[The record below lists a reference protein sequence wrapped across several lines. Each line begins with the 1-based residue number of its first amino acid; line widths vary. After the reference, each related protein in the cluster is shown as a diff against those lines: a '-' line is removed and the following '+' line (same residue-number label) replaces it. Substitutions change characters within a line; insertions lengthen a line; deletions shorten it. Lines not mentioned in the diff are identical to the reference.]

1 MKKAPSFRK
10 RSLVAKF
17 LPLALLFL
25 FYGFS
30 TSTVYGQKITV
41 SGTVTSAS
49 DNLPLPGVSIV
60 DVNNPT
66 VGVVTDFDGNYSL
79 TVNDGNTSLRFSY
92 IGFKALV
99 VPLAGKT
106 TLNVGMEEDV
116 ASLEEVVVVGY
127 GTQKRAAV
135 TGSVASVKG
144 EELVKSPAVNLT
156 NTLSGRVAG
165 LFVQQASA
173 EPGYDNAAI
182 RIRGTNTYNNTG
194 ALVVVDGVPDRD
206 GGLSRINP
214 ADIENISVLKDASAA
229 IYGAR
234 AANGVILIT
243 TKRGKSGKPQITYS
257 SNQGWAKPT
266 MIPKVTNSAQY
277 AELRN
282 ELEVFNLDKSEWAA
296 ATTGFNSTGTYTSPD
311 GTVRN
316 APYTPEDIEL
326 YRNGLDPWG
335 HPDTDWF
342 GETFKRG
349 ASQEKHTLQLTGGS
363 DNFNYYTSLGYL
375 KQDAYYK
382 SSATGY
388 EQYDIRVNLDA
399 KISEGIKLSIGV
411 LGREEFRHFPT
422 QGAGDIFRML
432 TRGRP
437 TEHAYWPNGMPGPD
451 IEYGQNPVVITT
463 NQTGYDNDRRDYFQS
478 NATLDIE
485 VPWIKGLALQTT
497 AAIDKSFYNRKRWQ
511 TPWYLYTWDGNSVGA
526 DGIPELTRSKRGPA
540 EPNLNQYTS
549 NTLNILLSA
558 TATYKRS
565 IGDNNF
571 LVLAGVSK
579 ETTRYEGFNAYRRFF
594 ISPVIDDLFA
604 GGDEQKNNSGS
615 SDMAARLNYFGRV
628 SYDFKE
634 KYLLEFLWRYDGS
647 YLFPEDTRYGFF
659 PGVSAGWV
667 VTNEN
672 FFSGINSDSFLN
684 FLKLRGSWGQL
695 GNDKFDDSDFPA
707 NQFLA
712 TYGFN
717 KYVIN
722 NAEVTT
728 IRESKV
734 PNPTITWEV
743 ATNINVGMD
752 ARLWKN
758 QISLEFDWFLNKRT
772 DILTQ
777 PSASLPAMSGITPP
791 RLNIGEVENK
801 GFDFIL
807 GYNGNVGDFNYGIS
821 VNGGYAKNKIL
832 FSDEAEGAPQWQ
844 RSTGKPIRSNL
855 VYGYDGVFATQADI
869 DAETL
874 DYSAIV
880 NELRPG
886 DMRYVDY
893 NKDGKITP
901 DDRYRTGKNSDP
913 TFQGGLNLT
922 ANYKNFDLSVLFQG
936 ATGGEL
942 FLAFWEAGT
951 IGNYPSSSYN
961 NRWSV
966 NNPSNKHPRITDR
979 ADQYYSAGNT
989 YWRQDTDYV
998 RLKNIEL
1005 GYSFPQELVGKIGLD
1020 QFRFY
1025 MNGSNLF
1032 TWTDS
1037 YFDPEGTSDQGRNY
1051 PNSSILSAGFSVK
1064 F

>member
-1 MKKAPSFRK
+1 M
-10 RSLVAKF
+10 
-17 LPLALLFL
+17 ALFFL
-25 FYGFS
+25 FCGFS
-30 TSTVYGQKITV
+30 TSVVYGQQITIT
-41 SGTVTSAS
+41 GTVTAAS
-49 DNLPLPGVSIV
+49 DKMPLPGVSIL
-60 DVNNPT
+60 DANDPT
-66 VGVVTDFDGNYSL
+66 KGVVTDFDGNYSL
-79 TVNDGNTSLRFSY
+79 TVANGNTNLRFTY
-92 IGFKALV
+92 IGFKALL
-99 VPLAGKT
+99 VPVAGKT
-106 TLNVGMEEDV
+106 VINVEMEEDV
-116 ASLEEVVVVGY
+116 ASLDEVVVVGY
-127 GTQKRAAV
+127 GTQKRA
-135 TGSVASVKG
+135 TISGSVASVKG

-165 LFVQQASA
+165 LFVQQTGA
-173 EPGYDNAAI
+173 EPGVDDAKI

-194 ALVVVDGVPDRD
+194 ALIVVDGIPDRD

-266 MIPKVTNSAQY
+266 MLPKVANAAQY

-282 ELEVFNLDKSEWAA
+282 ELEVFNLDKSEWGA
-296 ATTGFNSTGTYTSPD
+296 ATAAFNSTGSYTRPD

-316 APYTPEDIEL
+316 APYSPEDITL

-363 DNFNYYTSLGYL
+363 ENFNYFTSLGYL

-382 SSATGY
+382 NSATGY

-399 KISEGIKLSIGV
+399 KISEGIKLSLGV
-411 LGREEFRHFPT
+411 LGREEYRHYPT

-437 TEHAYWPNGMPGPD
+437 TEPAYWPNGLPGPD

-463 NQTGYDNDRRDYFQS
+463 DQTGYDRDKRDFFQS
-478 NATLDIE
+478 NATLDIKI
-485 VPWIKGLALQTT
+485 PWIEGLSLQTT
-497 AAIDKSFYNRKRWQ
+497 AAIDKSFTNRKRWQ
-511 TPWYLYTWDGNSVGA
+511 TPWYLYTWDGSSIGA
-526 DGIPELTRSKRGPA
+526 DGLPTLSKSKRGPA

-549 NTLNILLSA
+549 NKLNILLSA
-558 TATYKRS
+558 NATYQRS
-565 IGDNNF
+565 IGENNF
-571 LVLAGVSK
+571 LILAGVSK
-579 ETTRYEGFNAYRRFF
+579 ETTEYEGFQAYRRFF
-594 ISPVIDDLFA
+594 ISPLIDDLFA
-604 GGDEQKNNSGS
+604 GGDEQKNNWGS
-615 SDMAARLNYFGRV
+615 SDKAARLNYFGRV

-647 YLFPEDTRYGFF
+647 YLFPEETRYGFF
-659 PGVSAGWV
+659 PGFTAGWV
-667 VTNEN
+667 VTKEN
-672 FFSGINSDSFLN
+672 FLSDLDSDSFLN

-695 GNDKFDDSDFPA
+695 GNDKFNDDDFPA
-707 NQFLA
+707 NQYLA
-712 TYGFN
+712 TYSFG

-722 NAEVTT
+722 NAETPT
-728 IRESKV
+728 LYESKV
-734 PNPTITWEV
+734 PNPAITWEV
-743 ATNINVGMD
+743 ATNINIGLD
-752 ARLWKN
+752 ARILQNKIN
-758 QISLEFDWFLNKRT
+758 LEFDWFLNKRT
-772 DILTQ
+772 DILTT
-777 PSASLPAMSGITPP
+777 PSASLPALSGIIPP
-791 RLNIGEVENK
+791 RQNFGEVENK
-801 GFDFIL
+801 GFDFIM
-807 GYNGNVGDFNYGIS
+807 GYNGNIGEFNYGIS

-832 FSDEAEGAPQWQ
+832 FNDEAEGSPLWQ
-844 RSTGKPIRSNL
+844 RQTGRPIDSNL

-893 NKDGKITP
+893 DGDGAITP
-901 DDRYRTGKNSDP
+901 DDRYRTGKNEDP
-913 TFQGGLNLT
+913 TFQGGINLT
-922 ANYKNFDLSVLFQG
+922 ASYKNFDFSLLMQG

-961 NRWSV
+961 NRWTV
-966 NNPSNKHPRITDR
+966 NNPSDKHPRITDR
-979 ADQYYSAGNT
+979 ADQYYSSGNT
-989 YWRQDTDYV
+989 YWRQNTNYM

-1005 GYSFPQELVGKIGLD
+1005 GYNFPEELIGMIGLD

-1025 MNGSNLF
+1025 INGSNLF
-1032 TWTDS
+1032 TITDS
-1037 YFDPEGTSDQGRNY
+1037 YFDPEGDRIKEGIIRT
-1051 PNSSILSAGFSVK
+1051 PLF
-1064 F
+1064 